1 MDKALLEFIRREIN
15 TAKKTKT
22 FLLEAP
28 ESQAAMAQ
36 PGMEDLAD
44 SIQSMVQG
52 LSLEEVSELFSV
64 VFSGLEGGAE
74 QMKSYEEPDQ
84 SPEPETLYVPG
95 AEGRPQ
101 MGFREELIRTIKEV
115 LEEGLD
121 DYHDFM
127 DPVSMVTGDSG
138 PASMGDE
145 ELNELEGAREFA
157 DVFHEKYNDHQD
169 PALGSASD
177 AAYEMSLSL
186 EQFFS
191 GTKS

>member
-1 MDKALLEFIRREIN
+1 MDKTLLEFIRKEIN

-22 FLLEAP
+22 FLLEMP
-28 ESQAAMAQ
+28 EPEPAMQQA
-36 PGMEDLAD
+36 GMKDLAD

-52 LSLEEVSELFSV
+52 LSLDEVSQLFSA
-64 VFSGLEGGAE
+64 VFSGLEGGSE
-74 QMKSYEEPDQ
+74 VMKSYEEPDQ
-84 SPEPETLYVPG
+84 NPEPESLYVPG

-115 LEEGLD
+115 LEEGMD

-127 DPVSMVTGDSG
+127 DPVSMVTGDGG
-138 PASMGDE
+138 PASMSDE
-145 ELNELEGAREFA
+145 ELNELEGAREYA

-169 PALGSASD
+169 PAIGSAAD

>member
-1 MDKALLEFIRREIN
+1 MDKTLLEFIRKEIS
-15 TAKKTKT
+15 TVKKAKT
-22 FLLEAP
+22 FLLESP
-28 ESQAAMAQ
+28 GQQGAMAQ

-44 SIQSMVQG
+44 SIQSMVKG